1 MAQHCEDGG
10 GGTLRHIYFF
20 LSPPPLSLALDSK
33 SGRTSETASAM
44 SSPVRQDSVL
54 SGRSETGS
62 DDGSESDSRS
72 LTNSTSSSG
81 ARLNP
86 LAQDFV
92 PSSEKKHF
100 DNRSTRSLRNAFN
113 TKNKIEVRATEDK
126 GFATFATKFIAAGSC
141 ILKEHPLMVIKGGN
155 FVSEV
160 YPSYCQL
167 DAAARA
173 KFDRLH
179 CFKRDIF
186 EQTARIHVL
195 GGDKETT
202 GDVEAFI
209 SEQVRVMSTF
219 ACNVFGMSG
228 LGQGICYEASR
239 FNHSCRPNAHHSYN
253 PNLKKEVIY
262 AIRDIQPGEE
272 ICLNYMG
279 GGASYQ
285 SNEERRE
292 RLFRDYGFYCT
303 CPACMEPFDG
313 QSNGMRGL
321 LNVLVAGYSAYIS
334 GEETWA
340 PAPAVPTDPASA
352 LAICEEIIRCFLT
365 EGLTYMELAKAY
377 RSASTEAASL
387 DMPDKAFEYAMR
399 EAEVERT
406 CLGDSIEDLVKCGAA
421 TSCWVGK
428 LKKQFGGSDHGGH
441 GPNRIPQRFRRKKK
455 SMAEKKTSK
464 SSMEKKAKQ
473 AAEAAAARETRRAE
487 AEAKREEL
495 RRKMEYDAKFPALR
509 A

>member
-1 MAQHCEDGG
+1 MARHYEDGG
-10 GGTLRHIYFF
+10 GTLKHIYFF
-20 LSPPPLSLALDSK
+20 LSPPLLSLALDSK
-33 SGRTSETASAM
+33 SEPTSETASAM

-81 ARLNP
+81 VRLNP
-86 LAQDFV
+86 LARDFV
-92 PSSEKKHF
+92 PSPDKKHF
-100 DNRSTRSLRNAFN
+100 DKRSTRNFRRASN

-126 GFATFATKFIAAGSC
+126 GFGTFATKFITGGSC
-141 ILKEHPLMVIKGGN
+141 ILKERPLMVIQGGN
-155 FVSEV
+155 SVSKV
-160 YPSYCQL
+160 YPAYCEL
-167 DAAARA
+167 DAESRA

-179 CFKRDIF
+179 CFKRDMF
-186 EQTARIHVL
+186 EQTARMRVL
-195 GGDKETT
+195 GVDEETT
-202 GDVEAFI
+202 GDFEAFI
-209 SEQVRVMSTF
+209 GEQVRVMSTF

-228 LGQGICYEASR
+228 VGQGICYEASR

-279 GGASYQ
+279 GSASYQ

-292 RLFRDYGFYCT
+292 RLFRDYGFYCN
-303 CPACMEPFDG
+303 CAACMESFDG

-340 PAPAVPTDPASA
+340 PPPAVPTDPASA
-352 LAICEEIIRCFLT
+352 LAICEEMIRCFLT

-377 RSASTEAASL
+377 RSASTEAANL
-387 DMPDKAFEYAMR
+387 DMPDKAFEYATR

-421 TSCWVGK
+421 TICWIEK

-455 SMAEKKTSK
+455 SKVEKKASK
-464 SSMEKKAKQ
+464 SKMEKQAKQ
-473 AAEAAAARETRRAE
+473 AAEAAAAREASSAE
-487 AEAKREEL
+487 EEAKREEL
-495 RRKMEYDAKFPALR
+495 RRKREYDAKFPALM